1 MPENNSDETR
11 SDFRS
16 RRSTVGGSPWRPV
29 TPVRRAAGWALES
42 LRHIP
47 DAADPPEVQGQDRTE
62 LALALETLSARLKDA
77 ATSRLR

>member
-1 MPENNSDETR
+1 MAIQPAAEVQAVAALAE
-11 SDFRS
+11 
-16 RRSTVGGSPWRPV
+16 GGGPAA
-29 TPVRRAAGWALES
+29 PVRRAAGWALES